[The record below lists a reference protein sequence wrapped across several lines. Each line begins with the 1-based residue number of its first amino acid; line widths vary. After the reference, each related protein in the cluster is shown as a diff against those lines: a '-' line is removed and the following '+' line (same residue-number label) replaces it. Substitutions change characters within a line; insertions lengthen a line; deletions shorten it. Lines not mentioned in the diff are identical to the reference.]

1 MVSKS
6 GSYEEYNVLVVTF
19 YIHINRLA
27 LAYTAAMYHFETL
40 YAIST
45 IFLLILM
52 NLGQRREGEWS
63 AYSVFNDGF
72 VRLLGTTTG
81 EMIDAEIRHRN

>member
-1 MVSKS
+1 MNILKVS
-6 GSYEEYNVLVVTF
+6 F
-19 YIHINRLA
+19 YIHINRFILA
-27 LAYTAAMYHFETL
+27 WMSAVYHFEVL

-45 IFLLILM
+45 IFLLILL

-63 AYSVFNDGF
+63 AYSVFNEGY